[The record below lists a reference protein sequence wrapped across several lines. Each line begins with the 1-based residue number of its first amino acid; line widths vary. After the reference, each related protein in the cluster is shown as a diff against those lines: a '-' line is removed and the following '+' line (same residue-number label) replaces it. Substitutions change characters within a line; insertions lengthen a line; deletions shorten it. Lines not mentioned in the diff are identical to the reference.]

1 MRMKKTIR
9 NDLLLILCGVLIWLL
24 TDAERVRQ
32 SASAALA
39 LCAGTVIPALFPFMA
54 VSNLLMALGFGEW
67 LSPRL
72 AGLMGPLFRLPGS
85 AGSALLLGLV
95 GGYPIG
101 VRTAADLYRQ
111 GTLTREEAARL
122 LTFCNNSNPAFL
134 ISVLGI
140 GVFGDVRTGVY
151 LWLIHLL
158 SALLT
163 GMFFRGHGKVSRRP
177 PTVSCSCR
185 TVSLPAA
192 FVASVSHALS
202 GILSVCAFVVVF
214 YVAVSPLTSL
224 GRPFGPILVGGIEL
238 FSLTSL
244 LTPDRFGF
252 LLAAYCSGWGGLSV
266 LAQTAAALD
275 GTDLPLR
282 PCLAGK
288 ALQGVLSL
296 TLALPVHLWIL

>member
-1 MRMKKTIR
+1 MRVKKNIR
-9 NDLLLILCGVLIWLL
+9 SDFLLILCGVMIWLL

-32 SASAALA
+32 SASEALA
-39 LCAGTVIPALFPFMA
+39 LCAGTVIPALFPFMV
-54 VSNLLMALGFGEW
+54 VSGLLMELGFGEW

-72 AGLMGPLFRLPGS
+72 VGLMGPLFRLPGC
-85 AGSALLLGLV
+85 AGSALLLGFV

-111 GTLTREEAARL
+111 GSLTAEEAARL

-140 GVFGDVRTGVY
+140 GVFRNVRTGIY

-163 GMFFRGHGKVSRRP
+163 GMFFRGRGSVPRRHLP
-177 PTVSCSCR
+177 LFSCR
-185 TVSLPAA
+185 AVSLPSA
-192 FVASVSHALS
+192 FVVSVSHALS

-214 YVAVSPLTSL
+214 YVAVTPLKVL
-224 GRPFGPILVGGIEL
+224 GHPLGSVLVGGIEL
-238 FSLTSL
+238 FSLTPL
-244 LTPDRFGF
+244 LTADRFGF
-252 LLAAYCSGWGGLSV
+252 LLAAFSSGWGGLSV

-275 GTDLPLR
+275 GTDLPLT
-282 PCLAGK
+282 PCLKGK
-288 ALQGVLSL
+288 AMQGILALILASL
-296 TLALPVHLWIL
+296 TKLPSV

>member
-1 MRMKKTIR
+1 MYMKKNLR
-9 NDLLLILCGVLIWLL
+9 GNLLLILCGVMIWFL

-32 SASAALA
+32 SASEALN
-39 LCAGTVIPALFPFMA
+39 LCAGTVIPALFPFMV
-54 VSNLLMALGFGEW
+54 VSNLLMALGFGDW

-72 AGLMGPLFRLPGS
+72 AGFMGPLFRLPGC
-85 AGSALLLGLV
+85 AGSALLLGFV

-111 GTLTREEAARL
+111 GSLTTEEVVRL

-140 GVFGDVRTGVY
+140 GIFGDVRTGIY

-163 GMFFRGHGKVSRRP
+163 GIFFRGYGRVSQRHP
-177 PTVSCSCR
+177 PLLSCR
-185 TVSLPAA
+185 TVSLPTA
-192 FVASVSHALS
+192 FVSAVSSALS

-214 YVAVSPLTSL
+214 YVAVSPLKTL
-224 GRPFGPILVGGIEL
+224 GHPFGSVLVGCIEL
-238 FSLTSL
+238 FSLTPL
-244 LTPDRFGF
+244 LTADRFGF
-252 LLAAYCSGWGGLSV
+252 LMAACCSGWGGLSV

-275 GTDLPLR
+275 GTDLPLT
-282 PCLAGK
+282 PCLKGK
-288 ALQGVLSL
+288 AMQGILALILASL
-296 TLALPVHLWIL
+296 TKLPSV